1 MYCFPDWDKH
11 DSAVGIWKQ
20 KLTLEI
26 EYKEKTTKSIV
37 VEERPGYKVNAKAA
51 SKKKTKQV
59 E

>member
-1 MYCFPDWDKH
+1 MIFALLVIY
-11 DSAVGIWKQ
+11 
-20 KLTLEI
+20 
-26 EYKEKTTKSIV
+26 IV